1 MELIVI
7 PILLFMFVQY
17 GIILILLS
25 VGSIRTIEKLTFYCI
40 PIYWLYV
47 FFRNIIRNIKLMVK

>member
-25 VGSIRTIEKLTFYCI
+25 VGSIRTIEKLTF
-40 PIYWLYV
+40 LS
-47 FFRNIIRNIKLMVK
+47 